1 MSNEITLKQYQS
13 TPSAVL
19 NGPVT
24 VCKIAEALNIS
35 PSTVSFVLTG
45 QAQKRRISA
54 LTATRIEELSRELGY
69 VPNRIAQNLRN
80 RRTGGISLLVGNLK
94 HSWAEMLVKG
104 ANSFFEGLNY
114 HTFISLHY
122 WDRIR
127 EKKEIQLSI
136 HRREEGIICQ
146 PVLDAKQDYQLAF
159 QRGIPMV
166 FLDILPDMPGVSYV
180 HWDAAPAAK
189 VVMQHLIDTGRRRIA
204 FVGYKVMTLGTV
216 GRYHAYLESA
226 AAAGQKPNTL
236 WLSLKS
242 PEEHALNPEDVDILR
257 SELARP
263 DRPDAL
269 FCLNDYTAFMVVR
282 ILRALGVRVPDDVAV
297 TGMGDLPIT
306 HDAAAGITTVRE
318 PVEEVGRAAAEV
330 MVELINNPSKGPI
343 QRLVQSTEL
352 MIRKTTSG

>member
-1 MSNEITLKQYQS
+1 
-13 TPSAVL
+13 
-19 NGPVT
+19 
-24 VCKIAEALNIS
+24 VCKIAEALAVS

-54 LTATRIEELSRELGY
+54 LTATRVEELARELGY

-80 RRTGGISLLVGNLK
+80 QRTGGISLLVGNLK

-104 ANSFFEGLNY
+104 ANSIFDDLNY

-127 EKKEIQLSI
+127 EKKEIQLSV

-146 PVLDAKQDYQLAF
+146 PVLDAKQDYELAF
-159 QRGIPMV
+159 RRGIPMV

-189 VVMQHLIDTGRRRIA
+189 AVMQHLIDIGRKRIA
-204 FVGYKVMTLGTV
+204 FVGYKVMTLGTL

-236 WLSLKS
+236 WLSLRS
-242 PEEHALNPEDVDILR
+242 PNENALNPEDVDCLR
-257 SELARP
+257 SEMART
-263 DRPDAL
+263 DRPDAF
-269 FCLNDYTAFMVVR
+269 FCLNDYTAFMIVR
-282 ILRALGVRVPDDVAV
+282 ILHTLGVKVPDDVAV
-297 TGMGDLPIT
+297 AGMGNLPIT
-306 HDAAAGITTVRE
+306 DDAAAGITTVRE

-330 MVELINNPSKGPI
+330 MVELITNRSQGPI

-352 MIRKTTSG
+352 MIRRTTTG